1 MNDKDLEN
9 LQFILESD
17 GAEFDLWLEKA
28 SDDDIEYALGL
39 IQQAKKDYMMKEFEL
54 MDSEE
59 FNLSEANNV
68 INRIKNKR

>member
-59 FNLSEANNV
+59 FDLLEANNV

>member
-59 FNLSEANNV
+59 FDLSEANNV